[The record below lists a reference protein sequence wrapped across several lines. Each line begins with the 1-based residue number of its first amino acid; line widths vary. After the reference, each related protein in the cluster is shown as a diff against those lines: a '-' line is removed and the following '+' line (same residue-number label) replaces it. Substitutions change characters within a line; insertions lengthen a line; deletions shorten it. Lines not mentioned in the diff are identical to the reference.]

1 MAGIYG
7 AKWTSSWGS
16 VPTGQA
22 AVNWLVI
29 LRPMSTRQVRLG
41 LRCCLTSPD
50 PWPPSPGGFRQA
62 VQDND
67 SEAHRPLPVDRRIG
81 QMLARPEVIE
91 RERRRMREILGGAPA
106 EETE

>member
-22 AVNWLVI
+22 ALNWLAI
-29 LRPMSTRQVRLG
+29 LKPMSSRQVRLG
-41 LRCCLTSPD
+41 LRCCLTAAE

-67 SEAHRPLPVDRRIG
+67 SVAHRPLPVSRRIG
-81 QMLARPEVIE
+81 QMVARPEVIE
-91 RERRRMREILGGAPA
+91 RERRRMREILGEQTEA
-106 EETE
+106 EES